1 MKCPRCQ
8 ANKKQ
13 YKAGFNPSGSQR
25 YRCGEC
31 NRVYTPEPK
40 PRGYSSEMRMLAMRL
55 YMEGNSQRAIGRIL
69 KIGQQTVANWIDDY
83 VDRLPPAPVP
93 EKPQEAELDELYTFL
108 KQKKT
113 QSTSRRS

>member
-1 MKCPRCQ
+1 M
-8 ANKKQ
+8 KKQ

-40 PRGYSSEMRMLAMRL
+40 PRGYPSETRMLAMRL

-69 KIGQQTVANWIDDY
+69 KIGQQTVANWIDAY
-83 VDRLPPAPVP
+83 VDKLPSAPMP
-93 EKPQEAELDELYTFL
+93 ERSQTAELDELYTFL
-108 KQKKT
+108 EKKKT
-113 QSTSRRS
+113 KSTSRQL